1 MSADAVLDYLEH
13 LPRTSAYHSAVA
25 QDEELAAELADK
37 PQPELGP
44 PPLTE
49 FGPEVQVL
57 AELRD
62 LIAALLAVTVKANN
76 GKPHKPKPYPRP
88 VTALQRVRRKQR
100 YLSHQA
106 LVDRVKARQTPDG

>member
-25 QDEELAAELADK
+25 QDEELAAKLADK
-37 PQPELGP
+37 PLPEPGP

-49 FGPEVQVL
+49 FGPDVQVL

-62 LIAALLAVTVKANN
+62 ITAALLAVTLKANG
-76 GKPHKPKPYPRP
+76 GKPQKPKPYPRP
-88 VTALQRVRRKQR
+88 VTAVQRVRRKQR
-100 YLSHQA
+100 YRSHQA
-106 LVDRVKARQTPDG
+106 LVDRVKARRKPDD